1 MVTQNTTIRLGSRV
15 YLLNAIAGEPGCVI
29 GFDRRG
35 RALVDWSLDMPE
47 IGRSTAHDVDTL
59 IIDESFTA
67 RQLGLDFSDIAA

>member
-1 MVTQNTTIRLGSRV
+1 
-15 YLLNAIAGEPGCVI
+15 
-29 GFDRRG
+29 
-35 RALVDWSLDMPE
+35 MPE